1 MRFFALRMTVEP
13 KIPGAVI
20 PPRVFTQPGSFSTKA
35 ANSAARPT
43 SASPQKL
50 TSGAVE
56 KLVAMGQ
63 NRKSPPHEIGSDG
76 IAASSGRASA
86 SPENPTSA
94 KPLSAKF
101 DQPVQQSPVSV
112 PRDIAFDLLD
122 EIDEITGCRGGRDS
136 GSQSRAFES
145 PGLTHRLLQQNR
157 PRGDI
162 AHNTR
167 GIKIRGSRVALDL
180 ASKYDCAGIAFGV
193 QLRMRAISTRWFRSN
208 KD

>member
-1 MRFFALRMTVEP
+1 V
-13 KIPGAVI
+13 
-20 PPRVFTQPGSFSTKA
+20 QA
-35 ANSAARPT
+35 AS
-43 SASPQKL
+43 SPWAGIRNPQQEL

-112 PRDIAFDLLD
+112 PRDIAFDSLD

-136 GSQSRAFES
+136 GSRSRAFES
-145 PGLTHRLLQQNR
+145 PGSPT
-157 PRGDI
+157 
-162 AHNTR
+162 
-167 GIKIRGSRVALDL
+167 S
-180 ASKYDCAGIAFGV
+180 
-193 QLRMRAISTRWFRSN
+193 STKSTKRRHSA
-208 KD
+208 